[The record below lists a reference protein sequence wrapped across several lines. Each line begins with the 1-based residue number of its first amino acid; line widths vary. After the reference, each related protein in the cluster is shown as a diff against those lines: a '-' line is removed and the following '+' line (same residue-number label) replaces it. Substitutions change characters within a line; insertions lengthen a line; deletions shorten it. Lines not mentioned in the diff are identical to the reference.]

1 MLQKISRIYPW
12 QIELIPVFLLFLVLY
27 LISANY
33 PGLPDQIPTHF
44 NIQGTADK
52 WGDKSEILS
61 YGISALF
68 VYVLITLITV
78 LFILTKDPKRFI
90 NLPSKI
96 KDRLTPEQAE
106 KLRAVL
112 VRCLL
117 VLKILIMGQMAYLLY
132 NTIDLALR
140 KRTASEDSGILFF
153 TAAILI
159 VVGYMVYK
167 SLRLSLGR

>member
-1 MLQKISRIYPW
+1 MLQKISKIYPW
-12 QIELIPVFLLFLVLY
+12 QIELTPLFLLFLILY
-27 LISANY
+27 LTYVNY

-44 NIQGTADK
+44 NIQGTADQ
-52 WGDKSEILS
+52 WGNKSEILS

-68 VYVLITLITV
+68 VYVLITAITI

-96 KDRLTPEQAE
+96 KDRLTPVQAE
-106 KLRAVL
+106 KLRVVL
-112 VRCLL
+112 VRCLM
-117 VLKILIMGQMAYLLY
+117 VLKILIMGEMAYLL
-132 NTIDLALR
+132 NGNIETALG
-140 KRTASEDSGILFF
+140 KSPGVGDTGILIF

-167 SLRLSLGR
+167 SLRLSLGK